1 MGKRASA
8 GGVDG
13 ATAFRKRQKIVHET
27 PAGEDVLSG
36 GQLRS
41 LLAFDQDLRRARHG
55 LQSFKKLLDDAIS
68 GDGDRKAKLAIV
80 HEYLEA
86 VKPMD
91 TGEDAVFLGDIMEMW
106 SFAAQVNDDGVMSS
120 VAVVLALLLK
130 AVSESLQLVPYGLG
144 VCQTLLQE
152 RQLKSLS
159 KNLSSEKG
167 KGFIISPTLRLL
179 REAVC
184 LDGGAYAKRMAR
196 ARAHTFTALG
206 RNLEIGHAGDG
217 QEDLRKASVRTN
229 AVRFFLSCLK
239 YLHSEGRRELLSQK
253 ELLSHLTYMIK
264 TDPPHLVLEILD
276 TLKTHVLMDSKIPR
290 EVKFRSFNTKMLVR
304 ILALYSYTNSTGDAD
319 GEDSVSES
327 AHRFLIYVCT
337 TPGAGVLYTYK
348 GLYPKESGDDHSGNS
363 TGGHGSGSGDPWE
376 GRFRDGVPV
385 FNFVLSEFAG
395 KLRPWSSL
403 KHSELLVAMFTAAP
417 ELIADYFYNN
427 RSFTFEPKLSMTW
440 IGYAAFLFDT
450 MRIPLPPSF
459 GDATRYANMPPPTS
473 VLLDNIIPPAINQ
486 KVLVRCLT
494 PKSHL
499 TSFFATRILV
509 AALEK
514 LAEALKMHGSTSSR
528 RRNSTWSEATGRL
541 VGAFCQ
547 RIPDMKEIVRCYKSI
562 PSENSLHKTLAS
574 RLLRLYYEVIP
585 RVALAAN
592 FDVSPLFVAVLR
604 SLHQN
609 DYEPGTKALSM
620 MELENLVSIANY
632 SPGMRWF
639 AKIEALGDG
648 ASFSAFTALLRLLCG
663 GDRDTPHRQLRIVL
677 GDIAVENQLVTDA
690 AGLKPLLGAFR
701 CTLDQIG
708 ATDME
713 TVWGFLDNC
722 VARCATSPIKYLDQM
737 KAHLAE
743 NNLPSGNRLSSL
755 LNLAI
760 VEQLPYA
767 TSSAGKRTVRPLV
780 RYLSLYF
787 NACYV
792 WEGDSPLL
800 RALHQT
806 IRDQMSASKSGSEL
820 AGLGDVGEVE
830 VLKGAELDMSHDEPA
845 ARAANGDISALNE
858 SSLQDMLHIPFSQDL
873 DTAALTKWTSKSPE
887 DLVEDGWA
895 VGLIRLLS
903 SEHTNIRKEALTNI
917 LKMAARIKDS
927 SYEDKT
933 QVWLLL
939 SELAESSRAQVEL
952 GPAPSAFTAFAIH
965 SLEIVRSPLHALYP
979 KINSFLT
986 RSPVW
991 SLEKLPLAHDILHG
1005 KPSEDDKYYAE
1016 LAWLLT
1022 YLLDSLR
1029 TPFDLGVFHKKK
1041 WFEKILALGSN
1052 PYLRSSLRNR
1062 ILKIIYR
1069 ATCIEAG
1076 SSTLVTRFGVLSWLD
1091 AQRAA
1096 CAAGEEAAVYEGLMK
1111 RVWETCDQERVA
1123 AWSNGGIEKLV
1134 GGVLQRS

>member
-8 GGVDG
+8 GGAEG
-13 ATAFRKRQKIVHET
+13 AAAFRKRQKIVHEA
-27 PAGEDVLSG
+27 PAGEDVLSSD
-36 GQLRS
+36 QLRS

-80 HEYLEA
+80 QEYLEA
-86 VKPMD
+86 VKPRD
-91 TGEDAVFLGDIMEMW
+91 TGEDAVFLNDIMEMW

-120 VAVVLALLLK
+120 VAVVLALLLH

-144 VCQTLLQE
+144 VCQTLLQD

-167 KGFIISPTLRLL
+167 KGFVISPTLRLL

-184 LDGGAYAKRMAR
+184 LDGGAYAKRISR
-196 ARAHTFTALG
+196 AKAHTFTALG
-206 RNLEIGHAGDG
+206 RNLEIGHTGDG
-217 QEDLRKASVRTN
+217 QEDSRKASVRTN

-290 EVKFRSFNTKMLVR
+290 EVKFRSFNTKTLVR
-304 ILALYSYTNSTGDAD
+304 ILALYSHANSAGNAD
-319 GEDSVSES
+319 EKDSVSER
-327 AHRFLIYVCT
+327 AHQFLMYACT
-337 TPGAGVLYTYK
+337 TPGAGVLYPYK
-348 GLYPKESGDDHSGNS
+348 GLYPKESNDEHSS
-363 TGGHGSGSGDPWE
+363 HQTKGHGSGSGDPWE

-440 IGYAAFLFDT
+440 IGYAAFLFNT

-459 GDATRYANMPPPTS
+459 GDATRYASMPPPTS

-514 LAEALKMHGSTSSR
+514 LTEALKMHESTSSR
-528 RRNSTWSEATGRL
+528 HRNSTWSEAAGRL
-541 VGAFCQ
+541 VSAFCQ

-562 PSENSLHKTLAS
+562 PSENSLHKTLTS
-574 RLLRLYYEVIP
+574 RLLRLYYEVVP

-592 FDVSPLFVAVLR
+592 FDVSPLFVAVLKG
-604 SLHQN
+604 LHQN
-609 DYEPGTKALSM
+609 DYEPGTKALSI

-639 AKIEALGDG
+639 AKIESLDDG

-663 GDRDTPHRQLRIVL
+663 RDRDTPYRQLRIVL
-677 GDIAVENQLVTDA
+677 GDIAVENQLVSNA
-690 AGLKPLLGAFR
+690 AGLKPLLGALR
-701 CTLDQIG
+701 CTVEQIG
-708 ATDME
+708 AKDTE

-722 VARCATSPIKYLDQM
+722 LARCATSPIKYLDQM
-737 KAHLAE
+737 KAYLAE

-767 TSSAGKRTVRPLV
+767 TSSAEKRTIRPLV

-800 RALHQT
+800 KALY
-806 IRDQMSASKSGSEL
+806 RSVCDQLSANKSEL
-820 AGLGDVGEVE
+820 AGLGDVGEFE
-830 VLKGAELDMSHDEPA
+830 VLKGAELNMGDDKPT
-845 ARAANGDISALNE
+845 ARAANGHESALNE
-858 SSLQDMLHIPFSQDL
+858 SSMQDMLHIPFSQDA
-873 DTAALTKWTSKSPE
+873 DTAALTKWTSKSAE

-917 LKMAARIKDS
+917 LKMAAQIKDS
-927 SYEDKT
+927 SYEEKT
-933 QVWLLL
+933 QIWLLL
-939 SELAESSRAQVEL
+939 SELAESSRTQVEL

-1005 KPSEDDKYYAE
+1005 EPSEDDKYYAE

-1022 YLLDSLR
+1022 YLLDGLR

-1076 SSTLVTRFGVLSWLD
+1076 STTLITRFGVLSWLD

-1096 CAAGEEAAVYEGLMK
+1096 CAAEEEAAVYEGLMK

-1123 AWSNGGIEKLV
+1123 AWSNGGIEKLL
-1134 GGVLQRS
+1134 GGVLRR